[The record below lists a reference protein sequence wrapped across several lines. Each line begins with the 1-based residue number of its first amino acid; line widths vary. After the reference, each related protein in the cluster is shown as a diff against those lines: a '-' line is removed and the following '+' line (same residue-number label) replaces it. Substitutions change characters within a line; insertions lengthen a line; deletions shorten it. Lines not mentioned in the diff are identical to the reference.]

1 MFLWQKWYNKMYE
14 FSGAE
19 RRFDAAPGF
28 GVTVL
33 PIKRWNIREPDENL
47 VENLV
52 RETGL
57 SPVLLRILV
66 SRGKSTKEAV
76 EAFLRGQG
84 RLTDPYALTD
94 MERAV
99 ERIHRALA
107 DGERIAVYGDYD
119 CDGIMSTVMLYRYFE
134 AAGAD
139 IAYYIPQ
146 RDSEGYGLNM
156 EALRRIHSA
165 GVTLVITVDNG
176 ISALEEV
183 EYAKSLGL
191 DIIVTDH
198 HRPREVL
205 PDALAVVDPHR
216 PDDESG
222 CEYLCGAGVAFKLI
236 CALEDGGSDMMLD
249 LYGDLVAV
257 ATVADIVPLV
267 GENREIVRRG
277 MELLQNTENEG
288 LSALIRACGMGERVL
303 SCENIVYGLVPRINS
318 AGRFD
323 RVDSAIELFVTEG
336 EELDELAR
344 DINSLNEQRKKV
356 EDKIVAQILEQYDGD
371 RETLGRRV
379 IVIHGEGWHHGVVGI
394 VASRMV
400 ERFGKPC
407 IVISVDGET
416 ARGSARSV
424 EGFSIIDAISACGH
438 MLERYGGHNQA
449 AGLTLHTD
457 RLEQFVEEINGW
469 AAQNHPEMPAPVLSL
484 DCTISP
490 KQLSLRDLEPVAMM
504 EPFGCGN
511 ETPVYYIPKCTLQ
524 GIYPIGEGKH
534 LRLRFCRDN
543 TVFYAVY
550 FGMTPQT
557 LPYIIGD
564 ALDLAVTAD
573 ASEWN
578 GEMRV
583 SVKIRDLR
591 LSGIDYDSMYHSSQV
606 YERLMRGEQVETEG
620 TIPDRD
626 DIAVVYRYL
635 RTQGKTTLTGEALFA
650 RLRKHISSLCKLK
663 IAVDV
668 LEEMDLIT
676 RDAVGGGAITVRQNP
691 QKVNLADSQILQDL
705 ERMKLSVR
713 CS

>member
-1 MFLWQKWYNKMYE
+1 MQSKAF
-14 FSGAE
+14 
-19 RRFDAAPGF
+19 RPCF
-28 GVTVL
+28 GVTIL
-33 PIKRWNIREPDENL
+33 PIKRWNIREPDEKT
-47 VENLV
+47 VENLA

-66 SRGKSTKEAV
+66 SRGHKTKEAV
-76 EAFLRGQG
+76 QSFLMERNS
-84 RLTDPYALTD
+84 LTDPFALTD
-94 MERAV
+94 MEKAV
-99 ERIHRALA
+99 ARIHRAMEE
-107 DGERIAVYGDYD
+107 GERIAVYGDYD

-134 AAGAD
+134 AAGTD

-146 RDSEGYGLNM
+146 RDSEGYGLNK

-165 GVTLVITVDNG
+165 GVSLVITVDNG

-216 PDDESG
+216 ADDESG

-236 CALEDGGSDMMLD
+236 CALEAGEGDWMLD

-267 GENREIVRRG
+267 GENRAIVRHG
-277 MELLQNTENEG
+277 MQMLQNTENEG
-288 LSALIRACGMGERVL
+288 LAALIRACGMGERTL
-303 SCENIVYGLVPRINS
+303 SCENIAFGLVPRINS

-323 RVDSAIELFVTEG
+323 RVDSAVELLVTEG
-336 EELDELAR
+336 EDLEELAR
-344 DINSLNEQRKKV
+344 DINTLNEHRKKV
-356 EDKIVAQILEQYDGD
+356 EDKIVTQILERYSGD

-400 ERFGKPC
+400 EKFGKPC
-407 IVISVDGET
+407 IVLSMEGNV

-424 EGFSIIDAISACGH
+424 EGFSIIEAISACAH
-438 MLERYGGHNQA
+438 LLTRYGGHNQA
-449 AGLTLHTD
+449 AGMTLPAD
-457 RLEQFVEEINGW
+457 RLDEFTAEVNNW
-469 AAQNHPEMPAPVLSL
+469 AAERHPEMPAPVLSL
-484 DCTISP
+484 DCAISP
-490 KQLSLRDLEPVAMM
+490 KQLSVKDLDPVTML

-511 ETPVYYIPKCTLQ
+511 ETPVFYIPGCTLQ

-534 LRLRFCRDN
+534 LRLRFGRDG

-550 FGMTPQT
+550 FGVTQQT
-557 LPYIIGD
+557 LPYAAGD
-564 ALDLAVTAD
+564 TLDLAVTAD
-573 ASEWN
+573 VSEWN

-591 LSGIDYDSMYHSSQV
+591 LSGADYSGMYHSGQL
-606 YERLMRGEQVETEG
+606 YERLSRGEPVEAADAVPTRE
-620 TIPDRD
+620 

-635 RTQGKTTLTGEALFA
+635 RTQGKSSVTDEVLFA
-650 RLRKHISSLCKLK
+650 RLRGRISSLCKMKL
-663 IAVDV
+663 AQDV
-668 LEEMDLIT
+668 LEEMDLIV
-676 RDAVGGGAITVRQNP
+676 RDAGGVIIVRENP
-691 QKVNLADSQILQDL
+691 KKVNLADSKILQSL
-705 ERMKLSVR
+705 ERMKTAVN